1 MSDKHIPYFN
11 FYPSDFMG
19 GTRGLS
25 AQQVGVYMMLLC
37 KIYEDNGPVK
47 FDSYKLSTYCGM
59 RENTF
64 IKIFDQL
71 VRLDKLQ
78 HENGAIF
85 NDRAQ
90 TEISSR
96 ANTLKNNSKA
106 GKVSAQKR
114 QQKQRSNPTG
124 VQRAFNHTD
133 SDTDTNTDKEV
144 IDTTVSI
151 SDTQTELIPSEPA
164 KPKAKRKKPRTP
176 LPEDFQMPEDWKPMA
191 IAKGIPD
198 YAIAEQFEKFKDNHI
213 GRGNVMAD
221 WKRAWGTW
229 TGNYQDFKPR
239 GNSNGSGS
247 YNQGSNG
254 GVDAP
259 SSTNVKLT
267 ALRRAGLR
275 RAGIEPQDD
284 GNEPPTIIR
293 PRFGES

>member
-37 KIYEDNGPVK
+37 KIYEDNGPVE

-78 HENGAIF
+78 HENGAVF
-85 NDRAQ
+85 NERAQ

-114 QQKQRSNPTG
+114 QQKQQSNPTG
-124 VQRAFNHTD
+124 VQRVFNHTD
-133 SDTDTNTDKEV
+133 SDSDSDTDTDTVKKDIYTD
-144 IDTTVSI
+144 
-151 SDTQTELIPSEPA
+151 QQELIPSEPA
-164 KPKAKRKKPRTP
+164 KPKAKRAAPKIPFP
-176 LPEDFQMPEDWKPMA
+176 VDWVLPDDWRADAIERGMRPEVVDLEAKDFQSYHIEGGEKRPGWRRSWTTWVKNNTRDE
-191 IAKGIPD
+191 AKNDTRNFNG
-198 YAIAEQFEKFKDNHI
+198 AAQQFAGKNANMQSSLD
-213 GRGNVMAD
+213 A
-221 WKRAWGTW
+221 
-229 TGNYQDFKPR
+229 
-239 GNSNGSGS
+239 
-247 YNQGSNG
+247 
-254 GVDAP
+254 VDEA
-259 SSTNVKLT
+259 V
-267 ALRRAGLR
+267 ARRLGH
-275 RAGIEPQDD
+275 
-284 GNEPPTIIR
+284 
-293 PRFGES
+293 

>member
-37 KIYEDNGPVK
+37 KIYEDNGPVE

-78 HENGAIF
+78 HENGAVF
-85 NDRAQ
+85 NERAQ

-114 QQKQRSNPTG
+114 QQKQQSNPTG
-124 VQRAFNHTD
+124 VQRVFNHTD
-133 SDTDTNTDKEV
+133 SDSDTDTVKKDIYTD
-144 IDTTVSI
+144 
-151 SDTQTELIPSEPA
+151 QQELIPSEPA
-164 KPKAKRKKPRTP
+164 KPKPKKSRRKPQLP
-176 LPEDFQMPEDWKPMA
+176 LPADFEMPESWIAPAIKDGVPDQL
-191 IAKGIPD
+191 IAK
-198 YAIAEQFEKFKDNHI
+198 QFEKFKKHHLSK
-213 GRGNVMAD
+213 GNVMAD
-221 WKRAWGTW
+221 WKQAWGTW

-239 GNSNGSGS
+239 GNTNDARSYNQKPNNGSGDTS
-247 YNQGSNG
+247 
-254 GVDAP
+254 
-259 SSTNVKLT
+259 
-267 ALRRAGLR
+267 RRAHAAAISGNNAQHFGTGLQEPIDITPPR
-275 RAGIEPQDD
+275 VRQVDCIEQ
-284 GNEPPTIIR
+284 G
-293 PRFGES
+293 